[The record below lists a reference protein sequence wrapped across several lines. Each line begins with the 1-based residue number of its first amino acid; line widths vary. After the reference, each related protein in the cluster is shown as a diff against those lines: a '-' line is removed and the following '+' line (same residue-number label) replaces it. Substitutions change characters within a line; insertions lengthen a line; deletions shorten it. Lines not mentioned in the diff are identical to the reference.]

1 MFSRLLGLNTW
12 LQRTCSTKGV
22 NFIDNFNIFWGHRQL
37 FKLDGLHPNKLGARV
52 LKDHFYFSLRHP
64 SVVCANPLIHSPG
77 QNMSDHR
84 TSYQLPSH
92 YVVEES
98 HKDTDN
104 ATQPKQALLM
114 DIPAEPC
121 PQSSSHADCDV
132 SQQLQDS
139 APKDDFLENSLGSQD
154 NTSQSPET
162 PELEPRSPD
171 TISLSPAP
179 GQNMPRTPDT
189 LSLSPASPLLSFS
202 QKMEELV
209 YAGTKLSASPQISTK
224 KRRTPQPPKTAGSAL
239 PPPPVRALRPLP
251 QRKGPNPSNL
261 RPVMHQ
267 SKIAVETKCNS
278 IKLAFLN
285 TRSLKNKSF
294 VINDL
299 ITTNNLDF
307 MFLIETWLED
317 NCSATVLTETA
328 PPNFNFISVC
338 RTVRRGG
345 GVAALFKDVYQCKQ
359 VSFGQYLSF
368 EYLGIVLKGAPRILF
383 IIIYRPPKYS
393 PAFVEEFTELLS
405 MISSEFD
412 CFAIAGDFNIHI
424 DNAEIKTTKEIVT
437 VLNTFDLIQHVH
449 GPTHNRGHTLDLLIS
464 RGLNISS
471 IVIKDVAMSD
481 HFCIFFD
488 ILISVT
494 TESRSVSVRKRCI
507 NENTSVLFMK
517 AISLTPSISA
527 DSVDLL
533 LDSFDSKVK
542 NVIDDIAPIKVSK
555 KNGRQKS
562 FWRKSTA
569 VQNMKRQCRKAERMW
584 RKTKLEIHY
593 SIYKDSLH
601 AFNLELA
608 TARQTFFSNLI
619 NSNLNNTRTIFATV
633 ERLTNPPSQIPSE
646 MLSDS
651 KCNEFASFFS
661 EKISNIRK
669 EIGTSSCN
677 TEVTQIRQQSQKE
690 VTMSV
695 FKTIDSKILEEIVQ
709 HLKSSTCY
717 LDTLPT
723 SFFKSVL
730 NCLEAD
736 LLEVVNTSLLSGT
749 FPNSLKTAVVKPLLK
764 KRNLDNT
771 VLSNYRPISNLPF
784 IGKIIEKVV
793 FNQLNNYLN
802 SNGYLDNFQSGFR
815 VHHSTETALIKIIND
830 IRFNSDSGKISVLVL
845 LDLSAAFDT
854 VDHNILLER
863 LENWVGLSGM
873 ALKWFRSYLEGRGYY
888 VSIGEHKSKWTSMT
902 CGVPQG
908 SILAPLLFSLYMLP
922 LSQIMRKNQIAY
934 HSYADDT
941 QIYLALS
948 PNDYS
953 PIDSLCQC
961 IDEIN
966 SWMCQNFLQL
976 NKEKTVIAFG
986 NKDEVLKVNAY
997 LDSRGQTT
1005 KNQVRNLGVI
1015 LETDLSFSSHVKAVT
1030 KSAYYHLKNI
1040 ARIRCFVSSQDLEK
1054 LVHAFI
1060 TSRVDYC
1067 NGLLTGLP
1075 KKTIRQLQLIQNAA
1089 ARILTITRK
1098 SEHITP
1104 VLRSLHWLPVTFRID
1119 FKVLLLVYKSLN
1131 GIGPKYMADMLTEYK
1146 PNRPLRSLGSSQL
1159 EIPRVHT
1166 NQGESAF
1173 SYYAARSW
1181 NQLPEEIKC
1190 AKTLATFK
1198 SRLKTHLFSCAFVE

>member
-1 MFSRLLGLNTW
+1 M
-12 LQRTCSTKGV
+12 
-22 NFIDNFNIFWGHRQL
+22 
-37 FKLDGLHPNKLGARV
+37 
-52 LKDHFYFSLRHP
+52 
-64 SVVCANPLIHSPG
+64 
-77 QNMSDHR
+77 
-84 TSYQLPSH
+84 
-92 YVVEES
+92 
-98 HKDTDN
+98 
-104 ATQPKQALLM
+104 
-114 DIPAEPC
+114 
-121 PQSSSHADCDV
+121 
-132 SQQLQDS
+132 
-139 APKDDFLENSLGSQD
+139 
-154 NTSQSPET
+154 
-162 PELEPRSPD
+162 
-171 TISLSPAP
+171 
-179 GQNMPRTPDT
+179 
-189 LSLSPASPLLSFS
+189 
-202 QKMEELV
+202 
-209 YAGTKLSASPQISTK
+209 
-224 KRRTPQPPKTAGSAL
+224 
-239 PPPPVRALRPLP
+239 
-251 QRKGPNPSNL
+251 
-261 RPVMHQ
+261 
-267 SKIAVETKCNS
+267 
-278 IKLAFLN
+278 
-285 TRSLKNKSF
+285 
-294 VINDL
+294 
-299 ITTNNLDF
+299 
-307 MFLIETWLED
+307 
-317 NCSATVLTETA
+317 
-328 PPNFNFISVC
+328 
-338 RTVRRGG
+338 
-345 GVAALFKDVYQCKQ
+345 
-359 VSFGQYLSF
+359 SFGQYLSF

-471 IVIKDVAMSD
+471 IVIKDVALSD

-507 NENTSVLFMK
+507 N
-517 AISLTPSISA
+517 
-527 DSVDLL
+527 
-533 LDSFDSKVK
+533 
-542 NVIDDIAPIKVSK
+542 
-555 KNGRQKS
+555 
-562 FWRKSTA
+562 
-569 VQNMKRQCRKAERMW
+569 
-584 RKTKLEIHY
+584 
-593 SIYKDSLH
+593 
-601 AFNLELA
+601 
-608 TARQTFFSNLI
+608 
-619 NSNLNNTRTIFATV
+619 
-633 ERLTNPPSQIPSE
+633 
-646 MLSDS
+646 SDS

-677 TEVTQIRQQSQKE
+677 TGVTQIRQQSQKE

-736 LLEVVNTSLLSGT
+736 LLEVVNTSHLSGT

-802 SNGYLDNFQSGFR
+802 SNGFLDNFQSGFR

-976 NKEKTVIAFG
+976 NKEKTEVIAFG

-1040 ARIRCFVSSQDLEK
+1040 ARIRCFVSSHDLEK

-1089 ARILTITRK
+1089 ARILTRTRK

-1131 GIGPKYMADMLTEYK
+1131 GLGPKYMSDMLTEYK

-1166 NQGESAF
+1166 KQGESAF

-1181 NQLPEEIKC
+1181 NQLPEEIRC

-1198 SRLKTHLFSCAFVE
+1198 SGLKTHLFSCAFVE

>member
-1 MFSRLLGLNTW
+1 
-12 LQRTCSTKGV
+12 
-22 NFIDNFNIFWGHRQL
+22 
-37 FKLDGLHPNKLGARV
+37 
-52 LKDHFYFSLRHP
+52 
-64 SVVCANPLIHSPG
+64 
-77 QNMSDHR
+77 
-84 TSYQLPSH
+84 
-92 YVVEES
+92 
-98 HKDTDN
+98 
-104 ATQPKQALLM
+104 
-114 DIPAEPC
+114 
-121 PQSSSHADCDV
+121 
-132 SQQLQDS
+132 
-139 APKDDFLENSLGSQD
+139 
-154 NTSQSPET
+154 
-162 PELEPRSPD
+162 
-171 TISLSPAP
+171 
-179 GQNMPRTPDT
+179 
-189 LSLSPASPLLSFS
+189 
-202 QKMEELV
+202 
-209 YAGTKLSASPQISTK
+209 
-224 KRRTPQPPKTAGSAL
+224 
-239 PPPPVRALRPLP
+239 
-251 QRKGPNPSNL
+251 
-261 RPVMHQ
+261 
-267 SKIAVETKCNS
+267 
-278 IKLAFLN
+278 
-285 TRSLKNKSF
+285 
-294 VINDL
+294 
-299 ITTNNLDF
+299 
-307 MFLIETWLED
+307 
-317 NCSATVLTETA
+317 
-328 PPNFNFISVC
+328 
-338 RTVRRGG
+338 
-345 GVAALFKDVYQCKQ
+345 
-359 VSFGQYLSF
+359 
-368 EYLGIVLKGAPRILF
+368 
-383 IIIYRPPKYS
+383 
-393 PAFVEEFTELLS
+393 
-405 MISSEFD
+405 
-412 CFAIAGDFNIHI
+412 
-424 DNAEIKTTKEIVT
+424 
-437 VLNTFDLIQHVH
+437 
-449 GPTHNRGHTLDLLIS
+449 
-464 RGLNISS
+464 
-471 IVIKDVAMSD
+471 
-481 HFCIFFD
+481 
-488 ILISVT
+488 
-494 TESRSVSVRKRCI
+494 
-507 NENTSVLFMK
+507 
-517 AISLTPSISA
+517 
-527 DSVDLL
+527 
-533 LDSFDSKVK
+533 
-542 NVIDDIAPIKVSK
+542 
-555 KNGRQKS
+555 
-562 FWRKSTA
+562 
-569 VQNMKRQCRKAERMW
+569 MKRQCRKAERMW

-619 NSNLNNTRTIFATV
+619 NSNLNNTRTLFATV

-677 TEVTQIRQQSQKE
+677 TEVTQIRQQSQKK

-749 FPNSLKTAVVKPLLK
+749 FPNSLKTAL
-764 KRNLDNT
+764 
-771 VLSNYRPISNLPF
+771 
-784 IGKIIEKVV
+784 
-793 FNQLNNYLN
+793 
-802 SNGYLDNFQSGFR
+802 
-815 VHHSTETALIKIIND
+815 
-830 IRFNSDSGKISVLVL
+830 L

-888 VSIGEHKSKWTSMT
+888 VSIGEHKSKWTSVT

-934 HSYADDT
+934 HSYADYT

-976 NKEKTVIAFG
+976 NKEKTEVIAFG

-1030 KSAYYHLKNI
+1030 KSTYYHLKNI
-1040 ARIRCFVSSQDLEK
+1040 ARIRCFVSSHDLEK

-1089 ARILTITRK
+1089 ARILTRTRK
-1098 SEHITP
+1098 YEHITP

-1119 FKVLLLVYKSLN
+1119 FKVLLLVYKSPN

-1166 NQGESAF
+1166 KQGESAF